1 MSDAVTQAADRS
13 GPSRSAGAVLG
24 VPAEVTAEK
33 VASGETA
40 GRVRRSPGRALRH
53 EATLASAAGLLLA
66 VAMIWLVP
74 PFAIWIMSAGETR
87 PAIPDPVHT
96 ITGDISDPTA
106 QAWILAWN
114 GHAVLHDIGHLWRT
128 NAFYPEKYPLA
139 FSDSLLGYAP
149 AGMIGSGMA
158 DAVLRYNVML
168 VLTFALASVGGYALA
183 RQLGAN
189 RVGAAIA
196 GAAFAYAPWRYGHDG
211 HLNILSTGGIA
222 LALAM
227 LARGHGWSLTRGY
240 RPEKVRPGWA
250 IAGWA
255 VAAWQVSLGFGI
267 GLPFVYIVML
277 TCLAGAVGWLVSG
290 RPPLPRRVVLAD
302 LGGGLAFTGAC
313 GYFAY
318 HYLRV
323 RALYPETE
331 RPWDYVAWFSPT
343 LRGLF
348 TAPRSSLS
356 WGAWHES
363 ARNAFQVASNEKV
376 LLCGYV
382 LYGLAALGLVVSA
395 WTIRQRVF
403 LTAGLVV
410 GVLLALGANG
420 PLYQLLYHYLPG
432 FDGSRTPGRLIV
444 WPTLLLGLLAAGAV
458 TELARRVRRAALAAY
473 ARTLVL
479 AVTVP
484 LLALVLAEGL
494 PKMDHPEVPDGP
506 WAAMAA
512 TPTPMIVL
520 PSDEGIDLNVMLWST
535 DGFPAMVNGGSSITP
550 SGHQVIR
557 DLVKRFPSPDSV
569 NRLRLLGIRGV
580 VVDRKRVAG
589 TPYERLLDAPTAG
602 TGVTRRNVG
611 ADVVFALG

>member
-1 MSDAVTQAADRS
+1 MSDALTPVAD
-13 GPSRSAGAVLG
+13 GGEKSRSVGFAPETL
-24 VPAEVTAEK
+24 AEATVGTA
-33 VASGETA
+33 ASGETA
-40 GRVRRSPGRALRH
+40 GRVRRSPGRVLRH
-53 EATLASAAGLLLA
+53 EATLACVAGLLLA

-74 PFAIWIMSAGETR
+74 PFAIWVMSAGETS
-87 PAIPDPVHT
+87 PVIPDPRRT
-96 ITGDISDPTA
+96 ITGNVGDPTA

-114 GHAVLHDIGHLWRT
+114 GHAVLHDISHVWRT

-149 AGMIGSGMA
+149 AGMIGSGVA

-168 VLTFALASVGGYALA
+168 VLAFALASVGGYALA
-183 RQLGAN
+183 RQLGGN
-189 RVGAAIA
+189 RVGAAVA

-240 RPEKVRPGWA
+240 QPEKVRPGWA

-267 GLPFVYIVML
+267 GLPFVYVVV
-277 TCLAGAVGWLVSG
+277 LAGVAGAAGWLVRG
-290 RPPLPRRVVLAD
+290 RPPLPRRIVFAD
-302 LGGGLAFTGAC
+302 LGGGLAFATVC

-318 HYLRV
+318 HYLRM
-323 RALYPETE
+323 RALYPEAL

-343 LRGLF
+343 PRGLLA
-348 TAPRSSLS
+348 APRTSLP

-363 ARNAFQVASNEKV
+363 ARNAFQLVAHEKT

-382 LYGLAALGLVVSA
+382 LYGLAALGLTVSA
-395 WTIRQRVF
+395 WTARQRA
-403 LTAGLVV
+403 LLAAGFVV
-410 GVLLALGANG
+410 GVLLSLGPNG
-420 PLYQLLYHYLPG
+420 PLYRLLYDYVPG

-458 TELARRVRRAALAAY
+458 TELARRVRRAALPAH
-473 ARTLVL
+473 ARSLVL

-494 PKMDHPEVPDGP
+494 PKMDHPQVPDGP
-506 WAAMAA
+506 SAAMAVA
-512 TPTPMIVL
+512 PTPMIVL
-520 PSDEGIDLNVMLWST
+520 PSDVGIDNNVMLWST
-535 DGFPAMVNGGSSITP
+535 DGFPAMVNGASGVDT
-550 SGHQVIR
+550 SGHQAIR
-557 DLVKRFPSPDSV
+557 DLMKSFPSPDSV
-569 NRLRLLGIRGV
+569 NRLRRLGIRGV
-580 VVDRKRVAG
+580 VVDRNRVAG
-589 TPYERLLDAPTAG
+589 TPYQGLLNAPTAG
-602 TGVTRRNVG
+602 TGVTRRDVG
-611 ADVVFALG
+611 GAMIFALG